1 MPYIK
6 KLARMIRK
14 VRKEHP
20 KWDVFK
26 FVEEAQK
33 RLKRSERKKKMSDDN
48 IKYYNSNI
56 GEKMIKQMLEEKGKE
71 YGNFS
76 NNAHVVAGFVKSY
89 LEVINKVQ
97 LKVPLELIPALM
109 IVFKL
114 TRTIDDGTKKVL
126 HKEDTHKDISGYNT
140 LLRTMMKFRQEEFN
154 GK

>member
-1 MPYIK
+1 
-6 KLARMIRK
+6 
-14 VRKEHP
+14 
-20 KWDVFK
+20 
-26 FVEEAQK
+26 
-33 RLKRSERKKKMSDDN
+33 MSDDN
-48 IKYYNSNI
+48 IKYFNSNI
-56 GEKMIKQMLEEKGKE
+56 GEKMIKQMLVEIGME
-71 YGNFS
+71 YGYFS
-76 NNAHVVAGFVKSY
+76 INGHVVAGFVKSY

-114 TRTIDDGTKKVL
+114 TRTIDDGTKKVI

>member
-1 MPYIK
+1 
-6 KLARMIRK
+6 
-14 VRKEHP
+14 
-20 KWDVFK
+20 
-26 FVEEAQK
+26 
-33 RLKRSERKKKMSDDN
+33 MSDDN
-48 IKYYNSNI
+48 IKYFNSNI

-76 NNAHVVAGFVKSY
+76 NNAHVVAGFIKSY
-89 LEVINKVQ
+89 LEVINKVH
-97 LKVPLELIPALM
+97 LKVPLELIPALL